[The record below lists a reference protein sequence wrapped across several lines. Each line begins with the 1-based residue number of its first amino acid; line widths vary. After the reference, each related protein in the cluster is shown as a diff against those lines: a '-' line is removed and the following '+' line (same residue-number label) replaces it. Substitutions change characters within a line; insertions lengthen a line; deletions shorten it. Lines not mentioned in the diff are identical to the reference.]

1 MWASGF
7 TVLRGVASSAT
18 TSGPWWIGDFDLVT
32 ASIASS
38 TTNPSR
44 VTFQGSNDDGFQ
56 APIAAA
62 SWSFWTAQLAQG
74 VYALS
79 GPGGVSGGSPRW
91 VRVWQDQQGS
101 TTSNVTIVLSGR
113 AT

>member
-1 MWASGF
+1 MWQSGF
-7 TVLRGVASSAT
+7 SVLRGVSSSNT
-18 TSGPWWIGDFDLVT
+18 TTGPYWIGDFDLVT
-32 ASIASS
+32 VSILSS

-44 VTFQGSNDDGFQ
+44 VTFQASNDDGLQ
-56 APIAAA
+56 TAIGAA

-74 VYALS
+74 AYALS
-79 GPGGVSGGSPRW
+79 GPGAIPGGSPRW

-101 TTSNVTIVLSGR
+101 TTSNVTVVISGR